1 VDVEAALAAA
11 HRTEW
16 TRVLSVV
23 VRLTGDIDLAE
34 DAVQDAFA
42 AALETW
48 QRNGVPTN
56 PGAWLTTTARNRAL
70 DQLRRRQSLT
80 QRLPLLI
87 VEDVGNDPAA
97 ADADEMFHDD
107 RLRLIFTCCHPAL
120 SLEARVAITLRLICG
135 LAASDIARLLM
146 VSEPTMAARITRAKQ
161 KIAQAGI
168 PYRVPDSEEL
178 PRRLTAVLAVIFLL
192 YTEGHTATASTAL
205 SRTDVTRLAL
215 DLADLLPDEP
225 EVLGLVALLKLTDA
239 RGSARLHAHGAM
251 VLLEH
256 QDRSKWDHRQIAQGL
271 ELTTRALQSRRSG
284 LPGGYTIQAAIA
296 AVHAEAAS
304 YEDTDWLQIRALYDV
319 LLVVTP
325 SPVVAVSRAVA
336 VGMVSGPE
344 AGLDAL
350 DAVTFDQ
357 HLRDHEMVPAAR
369 ADMLRRCGRY
379 SEAAAEYQ
387 SAAQLS
393 NNGVIQ
399 AFLNRR
405 IAEMRQASK

>member
-1 VDVEAALAAA
+1 MDVEAALAAA

-42 AALETW
+42 TALETW

-56 PGAWLTTTARNRAL
+56 PCAWLTTTARNRAL

-120 SLEARVAITLRLICG
+120 SLEARVTITLRLICG
-135 LAASDIARLLM
+135 LAASDIAWLLM

-296 AVHAEAAS
+296 AVHAEAARIRGHRLAP
-304 YEDTDWLQIRALYDV
+304 DTR
-319 LLVVTP
+319 VV
-325 SPVVAVSRAVA
+325 
-336 VGMVSGPE
+336 
-344 AGLDAL
+344 
-350 DAVTFDQ
+350 
-357 HLRDHEMVPAAR
+357 
-369 ADMLRRCGRY
+369 
-379 SEAAAEYQ
+379 
-387 SAAQLS
+387 
-393 NNGVIQ
+393 
-399 AFLNRR
+399 
-405 IAEMRQASK
+405 